1 MIKDSMKSC
10 SGEERYKKL
19 IEEQKVNDLL
29 IIDFGVC
36 RWIRILKSREQKNC
50 R

>member
-19 IEEQKVNDLL
+19 IEEQKVKDLV
-29 IIDFGVC
+29 IIDLGFC
-36 RWIRILKSREQKNC
+36 
-50 R
+50 